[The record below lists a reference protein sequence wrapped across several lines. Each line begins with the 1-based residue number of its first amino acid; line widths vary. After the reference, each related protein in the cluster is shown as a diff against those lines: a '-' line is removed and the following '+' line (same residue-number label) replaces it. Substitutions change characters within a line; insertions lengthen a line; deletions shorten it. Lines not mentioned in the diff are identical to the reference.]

1 MLRNARVTAFTN
13 SAFLMENERQHEE
26 PSNQIKLEKNSVTI
40 RLTFSLDSV
49 SAII

>member
-13 SAFLMENERQHEE
+13 SEFLMENERQHEE
-26 PSNQIKLEKNSVTI
+26 PSNQIKLQKNSVTI